1 MVIDCTVT
9 RIIKAVDGDSFIAEV
24 MQSEKRYEIGVR
36 VQGIDCPEM
45 RGKCQ
50 YEIKLAHKAAR
61 FTRILLERA
70 ELIELNIISILK

>member
-1 MVIDCTVT
+1 
-9 RIIKAVDGDSFIAEV
+9 
-24 MQSEKRYEIGVR
+24 
-36 VQGIDCPEM
+36 M

-70 ELIELNIISILK
+70 ELIELNILDIDFYGRVLCDVYCDGESLASSLINAGLAKSYEGSKRNWC